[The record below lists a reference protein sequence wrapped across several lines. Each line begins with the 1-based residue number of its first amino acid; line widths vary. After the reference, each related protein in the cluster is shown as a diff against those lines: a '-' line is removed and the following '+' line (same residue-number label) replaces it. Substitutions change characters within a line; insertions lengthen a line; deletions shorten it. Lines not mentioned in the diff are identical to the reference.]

1 MTLDERKSDIYDE
14 WRKVLTFWFD
24 HPELSFEEMI
34 KLYARSKI

>member
-1 MTLDERKSDIYDE
+1 MNTDERRIEIYDE

-34 KLYARSKI
+34 KKYENSI